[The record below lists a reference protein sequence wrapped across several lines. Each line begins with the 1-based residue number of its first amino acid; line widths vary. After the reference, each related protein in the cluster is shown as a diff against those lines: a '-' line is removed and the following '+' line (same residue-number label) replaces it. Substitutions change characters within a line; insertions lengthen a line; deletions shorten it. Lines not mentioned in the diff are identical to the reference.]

1 MAVRIDAGAVVT
13 LAWLGYRRTR
23 TEADFIVAGRS
34 LGALLGGATLAATQ
48 ISAGTFVGT
57 VGLHYLAGVSFAW
70 AWPGAWLG
78 WFVAA
83 VFVAPKL
90 RDLNLITVGDYF
102 HLKFGPLA
110 RELAVVNCVIFLVGA
125 LAAQMAC
132 STALPGS
139 ACRQRLAKAS
149 LEMRGMRRRAAV
161 VSASPRH
168 CATPGLMVVTTRR
181 RRWPAAPGTR
191 RAARGKGPP
200 ES

>member
-1 MAVRIDAGAVVT
+1 MILSLVLVSYFAAVVT

-48 ISAGTFVGT
+48 ISAGTLVGT

-90 RDLNLITVGDYF
+90 QAAGVMTIPAWAGISA
-102 HLKFGPLA
+102 A
-110 RELAVVNCVIFLVGA
+110 R
-125 LAAQMAC
+125 AAAC
-132 STALPGS
+132 SYSALEIIPS
-139 ACRQRLAKAS
+139 HLS
-149 LEMRGMRRRAAV
+149 TN
-161 VSASPRH
+161 S
-168 CATPGLMVVTTRR
+168 
-181 RRWPAAPGTR
+181 
-191 RAARGKGPP
+191 
-200 ES
+200 